1 MMTRASVIMK
11 NRRIGAIV
19 PRSLPLRP
27 ATSTRLKTPAK
38 IGIIRHAEILIS
50 LYELKT
56 KPGAPKETPLLD

>member
-27 ATSTRLKTPAK
+27 RHVNPPENTRENRYYTSR
-38 IGIIRHAEILIS
+38 RNS
-50 LYELKT
+50 YFSY
-56 KPGAPKETPLLD
+56 